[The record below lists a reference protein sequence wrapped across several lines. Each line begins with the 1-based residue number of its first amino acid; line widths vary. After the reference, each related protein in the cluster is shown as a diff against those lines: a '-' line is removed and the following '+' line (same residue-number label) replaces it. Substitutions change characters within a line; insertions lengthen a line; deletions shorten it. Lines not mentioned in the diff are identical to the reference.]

1 MRRFYFD
8 QLQIDAI
15 SIDETVSHV
24 SRLMSLPRSH
34 THHIVTV
41 NAQFVQTAHDEPRF
55 ADAIR
60 RADLSVADGV
70 PLVWASRLLRQPLPG
85 RVNGTDLMVRLC
97 QEAAS
102 QGNTVYFLGGL
113 PGAAEAA
120 ASVLQRQFPSLMI
133 AGIDCPPFGFNQVPA
148 LDKEVCARIEQA
160 RPDLVLVALGAP
172 KAEYWIQDH
181 LQLSAKVMIG
191 IGGSFELVAGYK
203 KRAPLLL
210 QKMGCEWLWRLCMEP
225 GRLWKRYLIGNS
237 LFGYLLLKQ
246 MLFKDGARVPE
257 ST

>member
-15 SIDETVSHV
+15 SFDEAVSHV
-24 SRLMSLPRSH
+24 SRVMCLPRSH

-41 NAQFVQTAHDEPRF
+41 NAQFVQTAHEEPRF
-55 ADAIR
+55 ANAIR

-97 QEAAS
+97 EVAAT
-102 QGNTVYFLGGL
+102 QRNTVYFLGGL
-113 PGAAEAA
+113 PGAGDAA
-120 ASVLQRQFPSLMI
+120 ARVLQQQFLGLTI

-148 LDKEVCARIEQA
+148 LDEEVCMRIEQA
-160 RPDLVLVALGAP
+160 KPDLVFVALGAP

-181 LQLSAKVMIG
+181 LQLPAKVMIG
-191 IGGSFELVAGYK
+191 VGGSFELVAGYK

-210 QKMGCEWLWRLCMEP
+210 QKMGCEWLWRLYMEP

-246 MLFKDGARVPE
+246 MLFRVSARVPE
-257 ST
+257 SI

>member
-1 MRRFYFD
+1 
-8 QLQIDAI
+8 
-15 SIDETVSHV
+15 
-24 SRLMSLPRSH
+24 
-34 THHIVTV
+34 
-41 NAQFVQTAHDEPRF
+41 
-55 ADAIR
+55 
-60 RADLSVADGV
+60 
-70 PLVWASRLLRQPLPG
+70 
-85 RVNGTDLMVRLC
+85 MVRLC
-97 QEAAS
+97 QAAAT
-102 QGNTVYFLGGL
+102 QRNTVYFLGGL
-113 PGAAEAA
+113 PGAADAA
-120 ASVLQRQFPSLMI
+120 ASVLQEQFPGLTV

-148 LDKEVCARIEQA
+148 LDEEVCARIEQA
-160 RPDLVLVALGAP
+160 QPDLVLVALGTP

-181 LQLSAKVMIG
+181 LRLPAKVMIG

-246 MLFKDGARVPE
+246 MLFRDTARVPE